1 MQVKRNVSQ
10 SFDSLKLHMTVH
22 RTEHMQ
28 TAQHNEQLQQVK
40 RDVDEKGMEIE
51 KMNDELNLIS
61 VTNVKQKNSIE
72 ITKKNLD

>member
-1 MQVKRNVSQ
+1 
-10 SFDSLKLHMTVH
+10 
-22 RTEHMQ
+22 MQ